1 MLAIN
6 GVDNE
11 VVELSVQQLVDCN
24 RNGQYGCG
32 GGWML
37 EAFKYISNYGAL
49 KREDYRAFSKSQK
62 DCGISVDD
70 LKKERHVSDIGYIEH
85 DGRSNDEYK
94 ALL

>member
-6 GVDNE
+6 GVDDN

-24 RNGQYGCG
+24 RSGQYGCG

-49 KREDYRAFSKSQK
+49 KREDYRSYSK
-62 DCGISVDD
+62 
-70 LKKERHVSDIGYIEH
+70 
-85 DGRSNDEYK
+85 
-94 ALL
+94 